1 MRTATLLLLVFSFL
15 LLRCKK
21 ESCCKCSASPQW
33 IEAVLPDTVSL
44 GGTLVYLNGEE
55 IDFEPNMVA
64 VKRLEM
70 IGYSFLQVVE
80 DIESAFAFGNVP
92 LKTGYYGLHTD
103 PQQASPDKAL
113 AVFAQ
118 IVDEDLRGYSY
129 KLEESVEGF
138 IHVESLDSIN
148 QVVKG
153 RFKVAFCRT
162 STNGYEDLGLPEHML
177 LQGVFHEKYEIE

>member
-1 MRTATLLLLVFSFL
+1 MRTATLLLLVFSVL
-15 LLRCKK
+15 LFRCKK
-21 ESCCKCSASPQW
+21 ESCCECSTSPQW

-55 IDFEPNMVA
+55 IDFEPAPIYLKLPEVI
-64 VKRLEM
+64 R
-70 IGYSFLQVVE
+70 YSFLQVNG
-80 DIESAFAFGNVP
+80 DIWSEFVFAALP
-92 LKTGYYGLHTD
+92 LKTGYYGFHTD
-103 PQQASPDKAL
+103 PKQILPDRAL
-113 AVFAQ
+113 TVFGQ
-118 IVDEDLRGYSY
+118 IVDEDLEGYKY